1 MFKKYLRNISMFFL
15 CIFATFVYFK
25 NDDVKK
31 EAKATNIQT
40 VIFKDQDE
48 TLIPVSVD
56 IGVKDEIE
64 NNYRGIIETMKSTD
78 YKEIGLY
85 PLPSL
90 EVITIFFRT
99 TFKPFLS
106 ICRFYRLFLYF

>member
-48 TLIPVSVD
+48 TLIPVSV
-56 IGVKDEIE
+56 ISVSKMRLKI
-64 NNYRGIIETMKSTD
+64 IIEELLKQ
-78 YKEIGLY
+78 
-85 PLPSL
+85 
-90 EVITIFFRT
+90 
-99 TFKPFLS
+99 
-106 ICRFYRLFLYF
+106 

>member
-48 TLIPVSVD
+48 TLIPVSD
-56 IGVKDEIE
+56 I
-64 NNYRGIIETMKSTD
+64 
-78 YKEIGLY
+78 
-85 PLPSL
+85 
-90 EVITIFFRT
+90 
-99 TFKPFLS
+99 
-106 ICRFYRLFLYF
+106 